1 MAELKHFKLP
11 DIGEG
16 LTEADILRWD
26 VAVGDTVTVNQT
38 LVEVETAKAAVE
50 LPCPFAGVIHEIFF
64 DVGATVD
71 VGQPIVSI
79 QVGEGELVGASSG
92 SGGEDLVPTPPIDGG
107 LSQSAGPTSPNGI
120 PEREAVLV
128 GYGVSG
134 ER

>member
-79 QVGEGELVGASSG
+79 KVGEGELVGASSV
-92 SGGEDLVPTPPIDGG
+92 GGGGGGGAGGGAGGGGGGGGGAEDLVPTPPVD
-107 LSQSAGPTSPNGI
+107 
-120 PEREAVLV
+120 
-128 GYGVSG
+128 
-134 ER
+134 